1 MEQPRTP
8 RKEMMPL
15 KRPQMK
21 IVLLV
26 GCVLFLT
33 CIVVSVLQTYF
44 FLTGLHQRAAPQG
57 EMAGEV
63 WLITSLVAL
72 VTLLVMAPVSM
83 FIAVW
88 VSYRILGP
96 VRRVAREMESV
107 GEGRVGGGFA
117 FRAGDDLTFL
127 ATSFGVM
134 KEGLARRVAGC
145 REAGYA
151 MDQAV
156 QRVEFAASTGV
167 GGELGPAV
175 VQLRQAVAGLQAKLD
190 QFKV

>member
-1 MEQPRTP
+1 MERPRTP

-44 FLTGLHQRAAPQG
+44 FLTGLQQRGLLQG
-57 EMAGEV
+57 EMADEV
-63 WLITSLVAL
+63 WLISCLVAL
-72 VTLLVMAPVSM
+72 VTLLAMAPVFI

-96 VRRVAREMESV
+96 IRRVAREMERV

-117 FRAGDDLTFL
+117 LRAGDDLTFL
-127 ATSFGVM
+127 AAGLGAM
-134 KEGLARRVAGC
+134 KEGLARRVGAC
-145 REAGYA
+145 QQAGYA
-151 MDQAV
+151 VGQAV
-156 QRVEFAASTGV
+156 QRVEFAASTGA

-175 VQLRQAVAGLQAKLD
+175 AQLRQAVAGLQAGLD
-190 QFKV
+190 RFKA